1 MGESSGI
8 IIPKDVQKN
17 VIGSTTLNLTNIDL
31 RESDK
36 NSPFNELLKKNTLFR
51 HMVLFLFSNSP
62 IKSNSI
68 SESRQL
74 LYLLL
79 QIDKRNIELYL
90 KERKEKGDEM
100 AYTNRLQYIEN
111 ANELFTNQKYDDFK
125 KKFYDIISTVNLND
139 LFDDILDVED
149 IDKNT
154 FSSVFTNQEF
164 TEFKNKLNTINSGD
178 LQIQNLNEIKVRN
191 ELIGEKGVVG
201 TGIPKKIKGEEDEI
215 KNLDEYL
222 SPKEYEQLSEK
233 MKEKYDDSEVDNHL
247 NLIAKFEDSKPILY
261 DNIMNYI
268 EIKKHFIKAKDEDIV
283 AAQKA
288 AKNPRYKV
296 IEDKTS
302 FRIEFDQY
310 NYLKN
315 IFKKFGFEDIEDTNF
330 ELHSSILKN
339 ELPKEVEITRK
350 KTKLTGGEDMLMEN
364 IKGSLTKTKN
374 YLAYL
379 APVYENNEFTK
390 IQLIS
395 TKNIQEY
402 DIDDSSELNS
412 LQTELNQLDDNITL
426 ANLKDEIKKVLLG
439 NSSSDLPFAT
449 SLLSTISPT
458 GGKINLGKFTMVVT
472 FNDVIG
478 NKKDMDDLVNTV
490 RQLTRVE
497 GSDTKK
503 KGKKLL
509 GSYEKF
515 KAFFTKL
522 ENNKMFD
529 SKKYGKRKK
538 PHIIFKPEE
547 LSDGAQTKAM
557 KKILTVIITTLEKN
571 LMGLKDNEKQKKN
584 YIEEKIKELKDGKK
598 KKKLSSEFLSQP
610 NFKAIDLQYF
620 DEITSIVGLD
630 KPSFEL
636 EPIEINTQNIIEDI
650 FAKNTKRYQD
660 DMRTVSREDAV
671 DMFIRQL
678 EGIQKDMKK
687 PNIKLGQFILDL
699 KALKK
704 LLKTHSDGRIGEKP
718 EAYES
723 EKTPFL
729 TTKISYDMLDAYMQ
743 LKDSNINNK
752 EYFESFAEE
761 SKRVKTSKSF
771 IPIVTEQEYNFDKKG
786 SVNVRRYKI
795 EWEGT
800 KELASKKKK
809 ETAGKFSDIV
819 PDTKGKPKEK
829 NVKLGKMI
837 DTILRNFKTLQG
849 LTR

>member
-164 TEFKNKLNTINSGD
+164 TEFKNKLNTIKNGD
-178 LQIQNLNEIKVRN
+178 LQIQDLNENKLRN
-191 ELIGEKGVVG
+191 ELIGEKGIVG
-201 TGIPKKIKGEEDEI
+201 TNVPKKVIEGEEDKI

-233 MKEKYDDSEVDNHL
+233 MKEKYEDSEVDNHL

-261 DNIMNYI
+261 DNIMDYI
-268 EIKKHFIKAKDEDIV
+268 EIKKHFIKEKDEDIV
-283 AAQKA
+283 AARKA
-288 AKNPRYKV
+288 AKPPNPRYKV
-296 IEDKTS
+296 TEDKTS

-310 NYLKN
+310 TYLKN

-339 ELPKEVEITRK
+339 ELPKEVETTGKR
-350 KTKLTGGEDMLMEN
+350 KLTGGEDMLMEN

-395 TKNIQEY
+395 TKNIKEY
-402 DIDDSSELNS
+402 DIDDTSELTS
-412 LQTELNQLDDNITL
+412 LVIDLNQLDDNITL
-426 ANLKDEIKKVLLG
+426 ANLKDEIEKVLLK
-439 NSSSDLPFAT
+439 NLSSDLPFAT
-449 SLLSTISPT
+449 SLLSTISPS
-458 GGKINLGKFTMVVT
+458 GGKINLGKFTMVISYDDVLGKDT
-472 FNDVIG
+472 NDLITRVE
-478 NKKDMDDLVNTV
+478 
-490 RQLTRVE
+490 QLTRVE

-503 KGKKLL
+503 RGKKLL
-509 GSYEKF
+509 GNYEKF
-515 KAFFTKL
+515 RAFFTKL
-522 ENNKMFD
+522 ENDKTFD
-529 SKKYGKRKK
+529 SKKYGKSKK
-538 PHIIFKPEE
+538 PNIIFKPEE

-571 LMGLKDNEKQKKN
+571 LMGLKDNEEQKKN

-610 NFKAIDLQYF
+610 NFKAIDLRYF
-620 DEITSIVGLD
+620 DEITSISLF
-630 KPSFEL
+630 PAFEL

-650 FAKNTKRYQD
+650 FAKNTRRYQD
-660 DMRTVSREDAV
+660 DIRTVSREDAV
-671 DMFIRQL
+671 EIFIKQL
-678 EGIQKDMKK
+678 EGLQKDIKK

-704 LLKTHSDGRIGEKP
+704 LLKTKDDGRIGQKQ

-723 EKTPFL
+723 EKTTFL
-729 TTKISYDMLDAYMQ
+729 STKVSYDMLDAYMQ
-743 LKDSNINNK
+743 LKDSDIDNK
-752 EYFESFAEE
+752 EYFELFAEE

-771 IPIVTEQEYNFDKKG
+771 IPIVTEGEYNFDKKG

-795 EWEGT
+795 KWEST
-800 KELASKKKK
+800 KELTSKKKK
-809 ETAGKFSDIV
+809 ETEGKFSDII